1 MTAGQAN
8 KPFGFTLIELLVSLA
23 VLVVIVTLAVPSY
36 QGMAERE
43 RGVTA
48 ANSALSA
55 IRHARSFAITHRV
68 DGVSV
73 QLGGDQGWP
82 ITVFDPRE
90 DPPEEAFRR
99 NRNHASVSLSWA
111 GDGNLEF
118 GIFGRPTDADTICIF
133 VSGVAVHEVEVGAGG
148 NTIIRGEED
157 LEDC

>member
-8 KPFGFTLIELLVSLA
+8 KTLGFTLIELLVSLA

-48 ANSALSA
+48 ANNALSA

-82 ITVFDPRE
+82 VTVSDPRE
-90 DPPEEAFRR
+90 DPPEEIFRR
-99 NRNHASVSLSWA
+99 ERNHGSTSLAWV

-118 GIFGRPTDADTICIF
+118 GILGRAGDGDELCVSVGGSVRYKVTIQS
-133 VSGVAVHEVEVGAGG
+133 SGRAS
-148 NTIIRGEED
+148 IEEGSD
-157 LEDC
+157 GC